1 MTSLACR
8 TFLIPLFVVLVT
20 APARAQLEV
29 GVARTDVTPPTGG
42 QMYGYGTRGENTA
55 TGVHDPLHARALVAF
70 DGRTK
75 IALVTLDLG
84 YVDTVL
90 TKRVRAAVDAAI
102 GLEGVLLMASHT
114 HSGPRFVPNVPS
126 AAVPFFD
133 DLVDAIS
140 GAVVTADAA
149 RQPARLAA
157 GWGRLEEGHNRRKV
171 QPDGT
176 VEMRWANRDRLPT
189 SPVDYAVGVL
199 AFDTL
204 EGEPIATLVN
214 YTCHPVVLGPENL
227 EFSADYPGALVSMVD
242 RQVGGQTMFIQGAA
256 GDINPFWDKTPPAEG
271 AFDEMRRMGEALARE
286 VVRVRADITGYEEAP
301 WISLHREVITLGAR
315 WDLDD
320 QRVRTEVRSDY
331 LERFPREREAEINTL
346 LFGPTVALVTFPG
359 EFFVEHGLRLKQQ
372 SLVRHTM
379 FVGYANGH
387 LGYVPTIRAA
397 AEGGYGADKSTIVEL
412 GAGERLV
419 TRALINLHFLAGK
432 LTALP

>member
-1 MTSLACR
+1 MMQRRPL
-8 TFLIPLFVVLVT
+8 LIPLFVLLAA

-29 GVARTDVTPPTGG
+29 GVARADVTPPTGG
-42 QMYGYGTRGENTA
+42 RMYGYGARGENTS
-55 TGVHDPLHARALVAF
+55 TGVHDRLHARALVAF

-75 IALVTLDLG
+75 VALVTLDLG

-90 TKRVRAAVDAAI
+90 TRRVRVAVEAAI
-102 GLEGVLLMASHT
+102 GLEDVLLMASHT
-114 HSGPRFVPNVPS
+114 HSGPTFAPDFPS
-126 AAVPFFD
+126 AAAPFVD
-133 DLVDAIS
+133 DLADAIA
-140 GAVVTADAA
+140 GAVAEADAA

-171 QPDGT
+171 LPDGT

-189 SPVDYAVGVL
+189 RPVDYAVGVL
-199 AFDTL
+199 AFDTPA
-204 EGEPIATLVN
+204 GEPIATLVN

-227 EFSADYPGALVSMVD
+227 EFSADYPGALVAMVD

-256 GDINPFWDKTPPAEG
+256 GDINPFWDKTPPVEG
-271 AFDEMRRMGEALARE
+271 AFDQVRRMGEALARE
-286 VVRVRADITGYEEAP
+286 VVRVRADITGYEAAP
-301 WISLHREVITLGAR
+301 WISLHRDVVPLGAR

-320 QRVRTEVRSDY
+320 QRVRAEVRADY
-331 LERFPREREAEINTL
+331 LERFPREREAEINML
-346 LFGPTVALVTFPG
+346 LFGPTVAIATFPG

-372 SLVRHTM
+372 SMVRHTM

-387 LGYVPTIRAA
+387 LGYFPTIRAA
-397 AEGGYGADKSTIVEL
+397 AEGGYGADSSTIVEL